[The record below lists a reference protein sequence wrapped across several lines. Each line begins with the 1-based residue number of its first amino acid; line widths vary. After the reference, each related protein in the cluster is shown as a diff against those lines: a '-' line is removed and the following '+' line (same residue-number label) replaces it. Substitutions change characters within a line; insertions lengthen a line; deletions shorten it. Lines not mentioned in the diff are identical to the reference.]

1 MPPCR
6 LNATFHSPW
15 RQIHC
20 ESNKCSIYDS
30 LIPGNHIYG
39 KCSSLSHLDAT
50 TTFELLFKSAELST
64 FTPEEKQEYQRN
76 MTSELD
82 IKNQIAY
89 AHITGKAEGLA
100 EGEAKG
106 KAEGKAEVARK
117 MLERGIERETISE
130 LTGLSPEEVAA
141 L

>member
-1 MPPCR
+1 
-6 LNATFHSPW
+6 
-15 RQIHC
+15 
-20 ESNKCSIYDS
+20 
-30 LIPGNHIYG
+30 
-39 KCSSLSHLDAT
+39 
-50 TTFELLFKSAELST
+50 
-64 FTPEEKQEYQRN
+64 

-89 AHITGKAEGLA
+89 ARITGLA

-130 LTGLSPEEVAA
+130 LTGLSPEEVAS

>member
-1 MPPCR
+1 
-6 LNATFHSPW
+6 
-15 RQIHC
+15 
-20 ESNKCSIYDS
+20 
-30 LIPGNHIYG
+30 
-39 KCSSLSHLDAT
+39 
-50 TTFELLFKSAELST
+50 
-64 FTPEEKQEYQRN
+64 

-89 AHITGKAEGLA
+89 AHITGLAEGKSEGLA